1 MRLCCAALA
10 AGLLLPGCTLV
21 FETRSSAECSR
32 DEGKG
37 KDSCKAEA
45 AIQRKSDPPQLLKD

>member
-1 MRLCCAALA
+1 LSALA
-10 AGLLLPGCTLV
+10 GCTVV
-21 FETRSSAECSR
+21 FETRSSAQCSR
-32 DEGKG
+32 DEAKG